1 MQFDFWLLK
10 RKMNYKTMNIDYIDS
25 SLDYDILDGLN
36 LMILWIIF
44 VFSVIPAL
52 THKINMDS
60 LNE

>member
-1 MQFDFWLLK
+1 
-10 RKMNYKTMNIDYIDS
+10 MNHKTMNIDYIDS

-52 THKINMDS
+52 THKINMNS